1 MLAVRRHDHSRYRS
15 LLITLASYGYDFDAP
30 SVTAPHETAKSIIE
44 ARGQALL
51 LASSRM
57 AGGETTLSDE
67 EATRRFPVGTETVG
81 CARAQ
86 VPGRNRERYGV
97 RAHGS
102 RDQEQQFVLLEHSY
116 STLVVLVRLS
126 GNVLSRFGRTA
137 TSSTTCFLMLEPMHV
152 CMCMCT

>member
-1 MLAVRRHDHSRYRS
+1 VLAVRRHDHSRYRS

-86 VPGRNRERYGV
+86 VPGVGTESGTVCARMAPETRNNSLYCW
-97 RAHGS
+97 
-102 RDQEQQFVLLEHSY
+102 
-116 STLVVLVRLS
+116 ST
-126 GNVLSRFGRTA
+126 RT
-137 TSSTTCFLMLEPMHV
+137 LH
-152 CMCMCT
+152 

>member
-67 EATRRFPVGTETVG
+67 EATRRFPVGTESGTV
-81 CARAQ
+81 CARMA
-86 VPGRNRERYGV
+86 PETRNNSLYCW
-97 RAHGS
+97 
-102 RDQEQQFVLLEHSY
+102 
-116 STLVVLVRLS
+116 ST
-126 GNVLSRFGRTA
+126 RT
-137 TSSTTCFLMLEPMHV
+137 LH
-152 CMCMCT
+152 